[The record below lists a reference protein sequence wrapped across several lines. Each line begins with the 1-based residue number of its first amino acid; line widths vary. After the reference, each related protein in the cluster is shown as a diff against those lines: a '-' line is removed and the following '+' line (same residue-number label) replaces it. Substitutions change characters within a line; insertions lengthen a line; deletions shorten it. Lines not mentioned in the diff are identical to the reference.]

1 MIRLIYFIDFLLNTY
16 IWVIIAYAV
25 MSWLVAF
32 DVINM
37 RNNFARNI
45 TIALSAI
52 VEPALRPIRRFI
64 PALGGID
71 ISPVILIFI
80 ILFIRSVLLGNLAD
94 AIQSASVDH
103 YPGG

>member
-45 TIALSAI
+45 TIALNAI

-64 PALGGID
+64 PALGAID

-80 ILFIRSVLLGNLAD
+80 ILFSGL
-94 AIQSASVDH
+94 SC
-103 YPGG
+103 

>member
-1 MIRLIYFIDFLLNTY
+1 MIRLIYFIDFLLDTY

-45 TIALSAI
+45 TIALNAI

>member
-1 MIRLIYFIDFLLNTY
+1 MISLIYFIDFLLATY
-16 IWVIIAYAV
+16 TWLIIAYAV

-37 RNNFARNI
+37 RNNFARSI
-45 TIALSAI
+45 TVALNAVI
-52 VEPALRPIRRFI
+52 EPALRPIRRFI

-80 ILFIRSVLLGNLAD
+80 IIFIRSVLLGNLID
-94 AIQSASVDH
+94 AIR
-103 YPGG
+103 